1 MIKWLKENIFKSKK
15 KTGELD
21 LLDNRKEYLASMS
34 SGTTKEFYDQVSEE
48 NLNNHFLNVVELQYL
63 KEERE
68 KYPQPLKMTDSAFN
82 YYKNSVKGNK
92 NITYEQ
98 ACLKMTRNMML
109 ALPVKKNN
117 GKRLVYMYGT
127 LHFTVQNGRVNW
139 IGNQRPIPAVWYKD
153 RVRYDEITK
162 TLGIVD

>member
-1 MIKWLKENIFKSKK
+1 MIKWLKEKIFNSEK

-21 LLDNRKEYLASMS
+21 LLENRKEYLASMNE
-34 SGTTKEFYDQVSEE
+34 GTTKEFYDQVSEE
-48 NLNNHFLNVVELQYL
+48 NLNNHFMNVVELQYL

-68 KYPQPLKMTDSAFN
+68 NSPQPLKMTDAAFN

-92 NITYEQ
+92 HISYEQ

-109 ALPVKKNN
+109 ALPVNKKN
-117 GKRLVYMYGT
+117 GRIIYMYGT
-127 LHFTVQNGRVNW
+127 LHFSIKNGRVSW
-139 IGNQRPIPAVWYKD
+139 IMNNRPIPAVWYKD

-162 TLGIVD
+162 MLGIID